1 MTKAEPALT
10 LTADEPEEAEGKSVQ
25 IDPDNY
31 AKLTE
36 LAAEAE
42 RTIQKQTNRVLRQ
55 ALSHA
60 LYGN

>member
-1 MTKAEPALT
+1 MTKAEPSI
-10 LTADEPEEAEGKSVQ
+10 TAAPEAEETKTKTVA

-36 LAAEAE
+36 LANEGE

-55 ALSHA
+55 ALA
-60 LYGN
+60 NEITGN